1 MNTKTIIVTGAASGI
16 GKEIVS
22 QCLKEEFTVIAC
34 DINKEPLEKLNSDLP
49 DTDKLFTYPVDVSDY
64 LQVLQFFENIE
75 KDQFQL
81 YALVNNAG
89 VYLSQNLLEYTAE
102 EIDKVLNINLKG
114 SIYFSKIFGEKLLN
128 LKQKGVIINMSS
140 ISAMEGSSD
149 AIYGASK
156 AAILGLT
163 KSLATNFSPYIRA
176 NTVSPTMVETPM
188 MKVIPDWRK
197 KEYFN
202 NQLIH
207 DPVTSKDVAETVL
220 FLLSDKSR
228 HYTGASFDIN
238 NGGYLI

>member
-1 MNTKTIIVTGAASGI
+1 MNKKTIIVTGAASGI

-22 QCLKEEFTVIAC
+22 QCLKKAFSVIAC
-34 DINKEPLEKLNSDLP
+34 DINKESLEKLNSDLP
-49 DTDKLFTYPVDVSDY
+49 NTDKLFTYSVDVSDY
-64 LQVLQFFENIE
+64 LQVLQFFEDITPHHS
-75 KDQFQL
+75 QL
-81 YALVNNAG
+81 YGLINNAG

-140 ISAMEGSSD
+140 IAAMEGSSD

-163 KSLATNFSPYIRA
+163 KSLAMNFSPYIRV

-188 MKVIPDWRK
+188 MEVIPDWRK

-238 NGGYLI
+238 NGGYLR

>member
-1 MNTKTIIVTGAASGI
+1 M
-16 GKEIVS
+16 
-22 QCLKEEFTVIAC
+22 
-34 DINKEPLEKLNSDLP
+34 
-49 DTDKLFTYPVDVSDY
+49 
-64 LQVLQFFENIE
+64 
-75 KDQFQL
+75 
-81 YALVNNAG
+81 VNNAG
-89 VYLSQNLLEYTAE
+89 VYLSQNLLEYSAE

-114 SIYFSKIFGEKLLN
+114 TIYFSKIFGEKLLN

-176 NTVSPTMVETPM
+176 NTVSPTMVDTPM

-238 NGGYLI
+238 NGGYLR